1 MVATPLQVL
10 FSPFLAQQ
18 IFLQAV
24 LSFQYNR
31 MVLAGSIRSGKTYA
45 CIAVILALC
54 RIFPKSKWLIV
65 RKDWPR
71 LRSTTMEVFNKLCPT
86 SFVKKKFNPLTREV
100 VFLNDSR
107 VIFMN
112 EAPGMNKDQPFRG
125 LYINGAFLDEANE
138 LSEETV
144 NAIKSRLGSNKD
156 SWILDALKKIVFP
169 PALLLMSCNPNQGWM
184 KEQFYLRAL
193 NGTLPERHFFQNIT
207 IRENPYITEEDMKE
221 FSDWPE
227 ELRNKFIDGS
237 WDALDDENQ
246 LIKWAHINGCFDA
259 LPDDSEDYYLG
270 VDVARQGKD
279 KLVYTLLKGGN
290 IHLIEHQNYTENTME
305 IVFKVER
312 FLSEYHINP
321 GDVVIDGVGVGAGVV
336 DRLHEKQ
343 IYVTNFIGGA
353 SPTDSW
359 DSVFTFAN
367 LKSQAYWGLK
377 EKMKAG
383 QLGNLTHPTLKQE
396 LASIWVSYDEKVI
409 KVESKD
415 KYKTRNGKSPDFSD
429 SLMYA
434 YWAKYRHEFVPH
446 LEPFSV

>member
-1 MVATPLQVL
+1 
-10 FSPFLAQQ
+10 
-18 IFLQAV
+18 
-24 LSFQYNR
+24 
-31 MVLAGSIRSGKTYA
+31 
-45 CIAVILALC
+45 
-54 RIFPKSKWLIV
+54 
-65 RKDWPR
+65 
-71 LRSTTMEVFNKLCPT
+71 
-86 SFVKKKFNPLTREV
+86 
-100 VFLNDSR
+100 
-107 VIFMN
+107 
-112 EAPGMNKDQPFRG
+112 
-125 LYINGAFLDEANE
+125 
-138 LSEETV
+138 
-144 NAIKSRLGSNKD
+144 
-156 SWILDALKKIVFP
+156 
-169 PALLLMSCNPNQGWM
+169 
-184 KEQFYLRAL
+184 
-193 NGTLPERHFFQNIT
+193 
-207 IRENPYITEEDMKE
+207 
-221 FSDWPE
+221 
-227 ELRNKFIDGS
+227 
-237 WDALDDENQ
+237 
-246 LIKWAHINGCFDA
+246 
-259 LPDDSEDYYLG
+259 

-305 IVFKVER
+305 IVSKVER

-359 DSVFTFAN
+359 DSVFTYAN

-377 EKMKAG
+377 EKMKSG
-383 QLGNLTHPTLKQE
+383 QLGGLVHPTLKQE
-396 LASIWVSYDEKVI
+396 LASIWVTYDEKVI

>member
-1 MVATPLQVL
+1 MAKEQLL
-10 FSPFLAQQ
+10 FDPFPAQQ
-18 IFLQAV
+18 RFLEAV
-24 LSFQYNR
+24 FSGKYNR
-31 MVLAGSIRSGKTYA
+31 LCLAGSIRSGKTYD
-45 CIAVILALC
+45 CIAALLALS
-54 RIFPKSKWLIV
+54 RIFPRSKWLIV

-71 LRSTTMEVFNKLCPT
+71 LRTTTMEVFNRLCPE

-100 VFLNDSR
+100 VFMNDSR
-107 VIFMN
+107 ILFMN
-112 EAPGMNKDQPFRG
+112 EAPGVAKDQPFRG
-125 LYINGAFLDEANE
+125 LYINGAFPDEANE
-138 LSEETV
+138 LDVATV
-144 NAIKSRLGSNKD
+144 EAIKSRLGSHKE
-156 SWILDALKKIVFP
+156 SWVMGEDGQKIFP
-169 PALLLMSCNPNQGWM
+169 PALLLFSCNPNQGWM
-184 KEQFYLRAL
+184 KEQFYLRAQ
-193 NGTLPERHFFQNIT
+193 NNTLPERHYFQNIT
-207 IRENPYITEEDMKE
+207 IRENPYITADDMKE
-221 FSDWPE
+221 FEDWPE

-246 LIKWAHINGCFDA
+246 LIKWAHINGCSDA

-305 IVFKVER
+305 IVSKVER